1 MGFID
6 AELVAEHRRVL
17 SLCGLPISYPGGNW
31 AAREAMNLDKKTRG
45 STLRFVV
52 PAGLGQARILVDP
65 PEAELIDSYNAL
77 VEA

>member
-31 AAREAMNLDKKTRG
+31 AAREAMNLDKK
-45 STLRFVV
+45 
-52 PAGLGQARILVDP
+52 PAAARYVSWCSL
-65 PEAELIDSYNAL
+65 DSARR
-77 VEA
+77 ESW

>member
-1 MGFID
+1 VRTAD
-6 AELVAEHRRVL
+6 QLPRRQL
-17 SLCGLPISYPGGNW
+17 GGARSDEPGQ
-31 AAREAMNLDKKTRG
+31 ETRG

-52 PAGLGQARILVDP
+52 LAGLGQARILVDP

>member
-1 MGFID
+1 VR
-6 AELVAEHRRVL
+6 AV
-17 SLCGLPISYPGGNW
+17 SLNPSPS
-31 AAREAMNLDKKTRG
+31 

-52 PAGLGQARILVDP
+52 LAGLGQARILVDP